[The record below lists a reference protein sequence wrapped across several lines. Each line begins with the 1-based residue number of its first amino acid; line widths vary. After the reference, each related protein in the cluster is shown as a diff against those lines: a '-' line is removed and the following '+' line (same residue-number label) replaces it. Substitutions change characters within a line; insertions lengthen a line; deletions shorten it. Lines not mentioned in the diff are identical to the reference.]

1 MIKFLK
7 VLWGIFA
14 VIGIRPDADT
24 FWAAPTKANI

>member
-1 MIKFLK
+1 MKKYMK

-14 VIGIRPDADT
+14 VIGILYDADT

>member
-14 VIGIRPDADT
+14 VIGILSAADT
-24 FWAAPTKANI
+24 FWTAPTKANI